1 MSFLTGDR
9 SYIPQSLTSSAQKRD
24 ERHAMKE
31 YDIIII
37 GSGAGANLIEDALSH
52 NKTVA
57 LVDKGPSGG
66 TCLNVGCIP
75 TKMIVVP
82 ADRVMEVRE
91 AKKLGIFAEIRA
103 VDFPAIMERMRSHVG
118 KSRDQI
124 KAALEGAEDFDYYGG
139 EAQFTD
145 ERTLEVNGKTVK
157 GKTVFIAAGARP
169 LVPAIKGIESV
180 EYLTN
185 ESALRLTALP
195 ESMVIIGGGYIAA
208 EFAHFFEAM
217 GTRVT
222 IVQRNKRLV
231 PDEEP
236 EVSELLRSSLA
247 RRMQVHVDTEAI
259 EVKQTGPVV
268 TITAQERGSG
278 KQREFTASHLLV
290 AAGRKPN
297 TDNLMVA
304 NTGVKTNE
312 KGYIIV
318 DEFFETSAK
327 GIWAFGDIV
336 GKKMFRHS
344 ANHEAELVWHNAVH
358 SKKSRMNYLT
368 VPHAVFSW
376 PEIASVGMGEAES
389 VKLIGKQEVLVGKAM
404 YTDVARGE
412 AMREEEGFTK
422 AIVHRKT
429 GKVLG
434 YHIIG
439 PHASILIQEVVN
451 AMAAD
456 GNIWSVAKGMHIHP
470 ALSEVVLKAFGKLQ
484 PVDGEHHHHHD
495 Q

>member
-1 MSFLTGDR
+1 
-9 SYIPQSLTSSAQKRD
+9 
-24 ERHAMKE
+24 MKE
-31 YDIIII
+31 YDVVII
-37 GSGAGANLIEDALSH
+37 GSGAGSNLIEDALAH
-52 NKTVA
+52 AKTVA

-75 TKMIVVP
+75 TKMLVYP
-82 ADRVMEVRE
+82 ADRIMEVRD
-91 AKKLGIFAEIRA
+91 AKKLGITAEIRA

-139 EAQFTD
+139 EAQFTGD
-145 ERTLEVNGKTVK
+145 HALEVNGKTIK
-157 GKTVFIAAGARP
+157 GKDIFIAAGARP
-169 LVPAIKGIESV
+169 LIPAVKGIESI

-217 GTRVT
+217 GTNVT

-231 PDEEP
+231 PEEEP
-236 EVSELLRSSLA
+236 EVSELLRTSLS
-247 RRMQVHVDTEAI
+247 RRMKVHVDTEVT
-259 EVKQTGPVV
+259 EVKQTGKVV
-268 TITAQERGSG
+268 TVTAKERSSG
-278 KQREFTASHLLV
+278 KQREYTASHLLV
-290 AAGRKPN
+290 AAGRRPN

-304 NTGVKTNE
+304 NTGVTVNE
-312 KGYIIV
+312 KGYVVV
-318 DEFFETSAK
+318 DEFFETSKK
-327 GIWAFGDIV
+327 GIWAFGDII
-336 GKKMFRHS
+336 GKKMFRHT

-358 SKKSRMNYLT
+358 GKKSRMNYLT
-368 VPHAVFSW
+368 VPHAVFSY
-376 PEIASVGMGEAES
+376 PEIASVGLSEAEA
-389 VKLIGKQEVLVGKAM
+389 VKLMGKQEVLVGRAM

-412 AMREEEGFTK
+412 AMAETEGFAK

-439 PHASILIQEVVN
+439 PQASILIQEVVN

-456 GNIWSVAKGMHIHP
+456 GNLWSVAKGMHIHP
-470 ALSEVVLKAFGKLQ
+470 ALPELVLKAFGKLQ
-484 PVDGEHHHHHD
+484 PVDGEHHHHHGP
-495 Q
+495 

>member
-1 MSFLTGDR
+1 
-9 SYIPQSLTSSAQKRD
+9 
-24 ERHAMKE
+24 
-31 YDIIII
+31 
-37 GSGAGANLIEDALSH
+37 
-52 NKTVA
+52 
-57 LVDKGPSGG
+57 
-66 TCLNVGCIP
+66 
-75 TKMIVVP
+75 
-82 ADRVMEVRE
+82 MEIRE
-91 AKKLGIFAEIRA
+91 AAKFGITAEIKR
-103 VDFPAIMERMRSHVG
+103 VDFAGIMERTRDHVA

-124 KAALEGAEDFDYYGG
+124 RKSLEGAEEFDYYGG
-139 EAQFTD
+139 EAQFIG
-145 ERTLEVNGKTVK
+145 ERTLEVNGKTIK
-157 GKTVFIAAGARP
+157 GKTIFIAAGARP
-169 LVPAIKGIESV
+169 LIPAIRGIEGI

-185 ESALRLTALP
+185 DSVFRLTTLP

-217 GTRVT
+217 GTKVA
-222 IVQRNKRLV
+222 IIQRNKRLV

-236 EVSELLRSSLA
+236 EVSELLRSSLG
-247 RRMQVHVDTEAI
+247 RRMQVHVDSEAI

-268 TITAQERGSG
+268 TVTAQERGSG

-304 NTGVKTNE
+304 NTGVRTDE
-312 KGYIIV
+312 KGYIVV

-327 GIWAFGDIV
+327 GIWAFGDII
-336 GKKMFRHS
+336 GKKMFRHT
-344 ANHEAELVWHNAVH
+344 ANAESELVWHNAVH
-358 SKKSRMNYLT
+358 GKKSRMNYLT

-376 PEIASVGMGEAES
+376 PEIASVGLGEAEA

-412 AMREEEGFTK
+412 AMREEEGFAK
-422 AIVHRKT
+422 AVVHRKT

-456 GNIWSVAKGMHIHP
+456 GNVWSVAKGMHIHP

-495 Q
+495 

>member
-1 MSFLTGDR
+1 
-9 SYIPQSLTSSAQKRD
+9 
-24 ERHAMKE
+24 MKE
-31 YDIIII
+31 YDVVII

-66 TCLNVGCIP
+66 TCLNTGCIP

-91 AKKLGIFAEIRA
+91 AKKLGITAEVRT
-103 VDFPAIMERMRSHVG
+103 VDFPAIMERMRSHVA

-124 KAALEGAEDFDYYGG
+124 KAALEGAEDLDYYGG

-169 LVPAIKGIESV
+169 LVPAIKGLESV

-185 ESALRLTALP
+185 ESALQLTALP

-222 IVQRNKRLV
+222 VIQRNKRLV

-236 EVSELLRSSLA
+236 EVSELLRSSLG

-259 EVKQTGPVV
+259 EVKQTGQVITV
-268 TITAQERGSG
+268 TAKERGSG
-278 KQREFTASHLLV
+278 KQREFTAHHLLV

-304 NTGVKTNE
+304 NTGVRTNE
-312 KGYIIV
+312 RGYIVV
-318 DEFFETSAK
+318 DEFFETSAR
-327 GIWAFGDIV
+327 GIWAFGDII
-336 GKKMFRHS
+336 GKKMFRHA

-358 SKKSRMNYLT
+358 GKKSRLNYLT

-376 PEIASVGMGEAES
+376 PEIASVGLGEAEA
-389 VKLIGKQEVLVGKAM
+389 VKLIGRHEVLVGKAM

-412 AMREEEGFTK
+412 AMREEEGFSK

-429 GKVLG
+429 GKILG

-439 PHASILIQEVVN
+439 PQASVLIQEIVN

-456 GNIWSVAKGMHIHP
+456 GNLWSVAKGMHIHP
-470 ALSEVVLKAFGKLQ
+470 ALSEVVLKAFGKLE
-484 PVDGEHHHHHD
+484 PVDVEHHHHHD